1 MRDFLQNTNIQL
13 NEKDPSIKKIAKY
26 RNNFTFLNEFETMT
40 NDALHRYKINKV
52 PKTVSERVLLQSLY
66 IYGQVFLFKKDGA
79 VLGLPGMPDGS
90 GINVYGDF
98 AAAYVYGANGY
109 NERINLFIPGGDDSK
124 FLEKT
129 LNGNYTAKDGC
140 GVMIRA
146 NANCYP
152 FINYVIYYA
161 QNIADSLRALD
172 VCRANAKKPFIITCE
187 ESAIN
192 TVKQFFKKMDD
203 NEQFI
208 ISSGI
213 FPTDKVNISPLDTN
227 PEYIKSISALVDQYE
242 QKFRELCG
250 IENMG
255 GQMDKKG
262 ENLQTA
268 EITSNDK
275 YTEGKLQQEIEWINQ
290 GLKLANE
297 KFGTEME
304 CVPRY
309 TIDEDKEDEKEE
321 ETETDEKEVSE
332 ND

>member
-26 RNNFTFLNEFETMT
+26 RNNFTFLNEFETLT
-40 NDALHRYKINKV
+40 NDALHRYKFNGL
-52 PKTVSERVLLQSLY
+52 PKTVSERVLLQSLL
-66 IYGQVFLFKKDGA
+66 IYGQAYLFKKDGA
-79 VLGLPGMPDGS
+79 ILGLPGMPDGS

-98 AAAYVYGANGY
+98 AAAQVYGANGY
-109 NERINLFIPGGDDSK
+109 NERIKLFIPGGDDSE

-129 LNGNYTAKDGC
+129 LNGNYTAKDGT

-146 NANCYP
+146 NANCYA
-152 FINYVIYYA
+152 FINYVLYYA

-187 ESAIN
+187 ESALN

-242 QKFRELCG
+242 QKFREVCG

-268 EITSNDK
+268 EITANDK
-275 YTEGKLQQEIEWINQ
+275 YTEGKLQQEIDQINE

-309 TIDEDKEDEKEE
+309 KIDEDKEDEKEK
-321 ETETDEKEVSE
+321 ETEKEEVSE